1 MGLTNNWLAYR
12 LGQSVLTVFAV
23 LTISFALVK
32 ALPGGP
38 AAYILA
44 KLSMSADM
52 SFEQAMAVV
61 EKYISFQPDKPLWQ
75 QYLDYLSA
83 ILQGDFGISI
93 YYGEPVAGILARTL
107 PWTIFYASIALLITY
122 GLAVVFGALLA
133 YYEGSTFDTAGS
145 VTSISLNSV
154 PYYAAALI
162 LLFVFGYWLRMF
174 PTSGK
179 TPTGVE
185 PALTIEFVAGMLYHA
200 ALPIISIVVTA
211 MGGLA
216 LAMRGNAISVL
227 GEDYLRVA
235 RLRGVPEN
243 RIALRYVGRNAVL
256 PMYTRLLIDLGFIFG
271 GSIILEMI
279 FRYPAAGY
287 YMYQAI
293 NTRDTPLMMGIF
305 VMITIAV
312 VVGIFVADLTY
323 GLLDPRAGGG
333 GSRESY

>member
-1 MGLTNNWLAYR
+1 MGFANNWVAKR
-12 LGQSVLTVFAV
+12 VGQSVLTVFAV
-23 LTISFALVK
+23 LTISFGLVK

-52 SFEQAMAVV
+52 SFEQAMAVT
-61 EKYISFQPDKPLWQ
+61 EKYISFQPDGPLWE
-75 QYLDYLSA
+75 QYFDYLSA
-83 ILQGDFGISI
+83 ILQGDFGISV
-93 YYGEPVAGILARTL
+93 YYGDPVAGILARTL
-107 PWTIFYASIALLITY
+107 PWTIFYASIALLLTY
-122 GLAVVFGALLA
+122 GLAVAFGALLA
-133 YYEGSTFDTAGS
+133 YYEGSKFDSVGS
-145 VTSISLNSV
+145 VVSISLNSV

-162 LLFVFGYWLRMF
+162 LVFIFGYWLRLF

-179 TPTGVE
+179 VPTG
-185 PALTIEFVAGMLYHA
+185 IEAGLNTDFVAGALYHA
-200 ALPIISIVVTA
+200 ALPILSIVVTA

-216 LAMRGNAISVL
+216 LAMRGNAISVM

-271 GSIILEMI
+271 GSIVLEMI

-305 VMITIAV
+305 IMITIAV
-312 VVGIFVADLTY
+312 VFGIFVADLTY
-323 GLLDPRAGGG
+323 GLLDPRASGGAD
-333 GSRESY
+333 RETY